1 MRNTTH
7 REEGA
12 TLLMKKWLRKPSQP
26 QKQTMLCGRWLVL
39 LLLAALLSGGCTSPV
54 SDAGRARSES
64 ASGPRAAARTGAR
77 PLPPTVAGEFTPRD
91 CPPISDEATILATI
105 MTCDSGAP
113 WTQHPC
119 VDLSVRDGTASYVL
133 RMHFGDL
140 GDGINA
146 CLPFDECKN
155 MKPMPGATYPV
166 ETRVVKGLL
175 AYLKDRQY
183 CVGKFSSW
191 GVPVLLPP
199 ARGSNCGDAFL
210 EVVRR
215 LGLASEALPAMSRW
229 ITANRKGKWAFEH
242 GRRRPIDE
250 FFNQAGPTNYR
261 GAYSSLISDRK
272 Y

>member
-1 MRNTTH
+1 M
-7 REEGA
+7 
-12 TLLMKKWLRKPSQP
+12 LLIKKWLRTPCQP
-26 QKQTMLCGRWLVL
+26 RNQTAHCGRQLVL

-54 SDAGRARSES
+54 PDAGRVRSES
-64 ASGPRAAARTGAR
+64 ASGLRAGARTGAR
-77 PLPPTVAGEFTPRD
+77 PLPPTVEGEFTPRD
-91 CPPISDEATILATI
+91 CPPFSDEASIVATI

-119 VDLSVRDGTASYVL
+119 VDLSVRDGAASYVL

-140 GDGINA
+140 GDGLNS

-155 MKPMPGATYPV
+155 MKPMPGATYSV
-166 ETRVVKGLL
+166 GTRVVKGLL
-175 AYLKDRQY
+175 VYLKDRQY
-183 CVGKFSSW
+183 TVGKFSSW

-210 EVVRR
+210 EVVKR

-229 ITANRKGKWAFEH
+229 ITSNRKGKWAFER
-242 GRRRPIDE
+242 GRRRPTDE
-250 FFNQAGPTNYR
+250 FFNQDSHTNYQ
-261 GAYSSLISDRK
+261 GAYSSLISDHK